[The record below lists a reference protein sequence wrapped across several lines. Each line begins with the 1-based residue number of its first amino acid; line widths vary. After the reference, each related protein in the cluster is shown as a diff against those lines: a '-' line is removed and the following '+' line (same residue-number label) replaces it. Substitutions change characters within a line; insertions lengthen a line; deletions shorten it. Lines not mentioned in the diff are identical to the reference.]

1 MYWPGRCRNWPAL
14 WRGGR
19 KVQEKVYNQLLREVL
34 EETAEILLT
43 GRTQRK
49 ISLGLTTYGS
59 EIAAEE
65 LLQGALDA
73 MQREPGLQVSIIGP
87 APPGYDLPVY
97 KASSDEEVH
106 EVLGKLLEDK
116 ELDGAVAMHYPF
128 PIGVS
133 TIGKVI
139 TPARGREMY
148 IASTTGTSDTDRI
161 QAMVKNAVYGIA
173 AARTD
178 GVSDPSVGILNI
190 DGARQAER
198 HLLTM
203 QEQGYQF
210 RWGES
215 QRADGGHILRG
226 NDLLSGSVDVVVC
239 DTLTGNI
246 LMKLFSAFT
255 SGGNYETTGYGY
267 GPGIGEEAT
276 HLISIISRASGTPV
290 VRDALCYTAA
300 MVRGNISQIQKEE
313 ITKAKKAGW
322 QVPVSQ
328 PAAAEK
334 GSDIVPPA
342 AKVTAEQIPG
352 IDIMELDDAVRALW
366 KEQIFAATGMGC
378 TGPIILVA
386 AEDKEKAREILKAG
400 GYLA

>member
-1 MYWPGRCRNWPAL
+1 
-14 WRGGR
+14 
-19 KVQEKVYNQLLREVL
+19 
-34 EETAEILLT
+34 
-43 GRTQRK
+43 
-49 ISLGLTTYGS
+49 
-59 EIAAEE
+59 
-65 LLQGALDA
+65 
-73 MQREPGLQVSIIGP
+73 
-87 APPGYDLPVY
+87 
-97 KASSDEEVH
+97 
-106 EVLGKLLEDK
+106 
-116 ELDGAVAMHYPF
+116 MHYPF

-173 AARTD
+173 AARAD
-178 GVSDPSVGILNI
+178 GLSDPSVGILNI

-267 GPGIGEEAT
+267 GPGIGKKRAFDLNYFQSLGHTGGEGCPLLYCCHGAGQYKPNTERRD
-276 HLISIISRASGTPV
+276 HKGQKSR
-290 VRDALCYTAA
+290 L
-300 MVRGNISQIQKEE
+300 
-313 ITKAKKAGW
+313 AG
-322 QVPVSQ
+322 PVSQ
-328 PAAAEK
+328 LPLQK
-334 GSDIVPPA
+334 
-342 AKVTAEQIPG
+342 KT
-352 IDIMELDDAVRALW
+352 VRSYRR
-366 KEQIFAATGMGC
+366 Q
-378 TGPIILVA
+378 P
-386 AEDKEKAREILKAG
+386 R
-400 GYLA
+400 